1 VSPSHL
7 VAKFSDA
14 AWTPAAGPLAAATG
28 YTGWVAVGP
37 DSPAV
42 HTGFGLGRLDPGG
55 RIPWHLHSYEES
67 LYVMDG
73 EAVVQTPDGAALL
86 TAGDYGLIPLGVPHM
101 LRNEGTAR
109 AQWARCSAPAPRA
122 AHHGD
127 TEAVPGRDD
136 VPARRIDVKDPRTR
150 RYGHV
155 APEHMDPTKQGQ
167 QNLAVSASMRTAL
180 LVYSGITLKMMVD
193 TDLGSV
199 LANMFMVQYEPGGL
213 ASPHDHPL
221 EEAYLILQGSVQATF
236 DGTEYQLEPGDIAW
250 AGVGCVHSF
259 RNIADVPVKW
269 LETQS
274 PLPPARHAYRFMRDW
289 DHLREGLQ
297 AEREGQPTS

>member
-1 VSPSHL
+1 VSPAHL
-7 VAKFSDA
+7 VARFADA
-14 AWTPAAGPLAAATG
+14 TWAPAAGALAGASG
-28 YTGWVAVGP
+28 YSGWSPVGP

-42 HTGFGLGRLDPGG
+42 HTGFGLGRMEPGG
-55 RIPWHLHSYEES
+55 RIPWHVHSYEES
-67 LYVMDG
+67 LYVMAG
-73 EAVVQTPDGAALL
+73 EVVVQTPDGAALL
-86 TAGDYGLIPLGVPHM
+86 SEGDYGLIPLGVPHT
-101 LRNEGTAR
+101 LRNEGSER

-122 AHHGD
+122 AHNGD
-127 TEAVPGRDD
+127 TETVPGREDL
-136 VPARRIDVKDPRTR
+136 PAVRIDVRDPRNR

-155 APEHMDPTKQGQ
+155 APEHMDPSLQGQ

-180 LVYSGITLKMMVD
+180 LVYSGISLKMMVD

-221 EEAYLILQGSVQATF
+221 EETYLILQGSVRATF
-236 DGTEYQLEPGDIAW
+236 DGIEYELTPGDIAW

-259 RNIADVPVKW
+259 RNTADVPVKW

-289 DHLREGLQ
+289 DYLRTAL
-297 AEREGQPTS
+297 EREGSSST